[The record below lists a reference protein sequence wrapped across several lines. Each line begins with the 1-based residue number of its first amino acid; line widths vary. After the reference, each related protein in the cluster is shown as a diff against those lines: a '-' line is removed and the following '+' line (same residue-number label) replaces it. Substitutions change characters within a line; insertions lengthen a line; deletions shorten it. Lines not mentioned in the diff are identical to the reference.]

1 MSQVPQGKTERFPG
15 PGFICMSPASNS
27 RRITRERFS
36 LFRARKW
43 VCLPCWMFT
52 VSAKENPL
60 MWVAQKETAVET
72 IGLEIGLLLVLM
84 KYTIE
89 TIVTANPRN
98 NGYFCLGMEAA
109 ILDGSSGA
117 KE

>member
-1 MSQVPQGKTERFPG
+1 MAQVPQGKTERFPG
-15 PGFICMSPASNS
+15 PGFICMSPASNK
-27 RRITRERFS
+27 RRITRECFS

-43 VCLPCWMFT
+43 VCSACWMFT

-60 MWVAQKETAVET
+60 MWVTQNETAVET
-72 IGLEIGLLLVLM
+72 IGLEIGVLLVLM
-84 KYTIE
+84 KDTIE

-98 NGYFCLGMEAA
+98 NGYFCFGMEAA
-109 ILDGSSGA
+109 ILDESSGA